1 MKEEAEKQR
10 AAREELERLEREKAR
25 QLNERAQQE
34 RRILVERE
42 AARER
47 EVEEARQKQRL
58 QAELEQSQALQERKE
73 REQRR
78 QERLRA
84 DAEQE
89 VESVVASGVA
99 LGEDARQ
106 RAIKQQQTKEEA
118 AIEKEAEQLRARIA
132 ELQRIK
138 DAADAEEVRKRA
150 VQREEEQVV
159 SLPKNFCKVATSA
172 FVGIAWFCVAVV
184 SERASCLSQPLYILS
199 QAAALSKIRVDE
211 EQLARRRREQSEQRR
226 SLDDESAGASP
237 AVDRLRKADRAGSP
251 YSSSSGAGTPQSKV
265 RRSVFSTWVKNMTCV
280 GEEHDLTSC
289 CPYFQRG

>member
-58 QAELEQSQALQERKE
+58 QAELEQSHALQERKE
-73 REQRR
+73 RERRR

-211 EQLARRRREQSEQRR
+211 ERLARRRREQSEQRR
-226 SLDDESAGASP
+226 SLDDETAGASP
-237 AVDRLRKADRAGSP
+237 PPLS
-251 YSSSSGAGTPQSKV
+251 Y
-265 RRSVFSTWVKNMTCV
+265 
-280 GEEHDLTSC
+280 
-289 CPYFQRG
+289 